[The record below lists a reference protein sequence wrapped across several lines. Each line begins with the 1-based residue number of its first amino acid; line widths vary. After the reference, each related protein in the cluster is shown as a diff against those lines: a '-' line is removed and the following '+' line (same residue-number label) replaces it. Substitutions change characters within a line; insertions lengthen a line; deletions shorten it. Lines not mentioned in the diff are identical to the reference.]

1 MSLRK
6 QRQLEKIYI
15 LVIKVI
21 HFVVSQIFRA
31 RIIGTIPK
39 GYKSLVIVSNHI
51 SFADP
56 PIIGYTMYRLTGSI
70 NTYFFAK
77 EELFN
82 FNSYFAFLISAL
94 KAIPLRRSGLD
105 MSTLKS
111 GIQILE
117 NGGNLVV
124 FPEGTRNKTHRML
137 KGKAGAGYIA
147 LKSKTPFITFFIKNA
162 NMNLLRLLFG
172 KKRLIIMIGEVRFFK
187 NIKPNSKNA
196 RIITQIMMNEI
207 GDLKK
212 KCAKL

>member
-1 MSLRK
+1 M
-6 QRQLEKIYI
+6 
-15 LVIKVI
+15 
-21 HFVVSQIFRA
+21 VSQIFRA
-31 RIIGTIPK
+31 KIIGTIPN
-39 GYKSLVIVSNHI
+39 GYKSFVIVSNHI

-56 PIIGYTMYRLTGSI
+56 PIIGYIMYKLTNNT

-82 FNSYFAFLISAL
+82 LNACFAFLISAL

-105 MSTLKS
+105 MNTLKS
-111 GIQILE
+111 GISILE

-147 LKSKTPFITFFIKNA
+147 LKSKSSFISFFIKNA
-162 NMNLLRLLFG
+162 NENLLKILFG
-172 KKRLIIMIGEVRFFK
+172 RKQLIIMIGKVRHFK
-187 NIKPNSKNA
+187 NVKPSSRNA
-196 RIITQIMMNEI
+196 RILTQIMMNEI